1 MAEHGPQPGRRCC
14 WPSPIRWS
22 WSAATPTTA
31 RSTEDASRSNW
42 ELSTARALAVARVL
56 IRAGVPPDKVVASG
70 FGEHHPRA
78 ANQDESRAGQEPA
91 HRGAAGADPLG
102 VVAMN
107 AVDLATAPVAPVAG
121 DRPDDTA
128 ILARALFSHTVAA
141 FKLVPED
148 DRGAAL
154 AALDRF
160 IASPGPAA
168 FMAAARELREA
179 RRRVLIEQHGG
190 GTLRRALA
198 EGIRALRTV
207 PGLPA
212 AVSERLASDLPVDAM
227 TGHRLSALCALARAY
242 EDLAGRVAADTDEM
256 RRRYQAA
263 PPRKRR
269 PRPRS

>member
-1 MAEHGPQPGRRCC
+1 
-14 WPSPIRWS
+14 
-22 WSAATPTTA
+22 
-31 RSTEDASRSNW
+31 
-42 ELSTARALAVARVL
+42 
-56 IRAGVPPDKVVASG
+56 
-70 FGEHHPRA
+70 
-78 ANQDESRAGQEPA
+78 
-91 HRGAAGADPLG
+91 
-102 VVAMN
+102 MN
-107 AVDLATAPVAPVAG
+107 AVDLATALVEPVAG

-141 FKLVPED
+141 FKVVPED

-179 RRRVLIEQHGG
+179 RRRVLIEQHAG

-198 EGIRALRTV
+198 EGIRALRAV

-212 AVSERLASDLPVDAM
+212 DGLRTPGLRPPARCDDRPPP
-227 TGHRLSALCALARAY
+227 LCPLRPARAY

-269 PRPRS
+269 PRGGRF